1 MKNFGDILKKA
12 QEMQQKMVDMQNK
25 LAEQEVTGSA
35 GAGMVEIVMNGV
47 GKVSKIKIDPS
58 VASDT
63 TMLEDLLLVAFNDA
77 HDKVDELS
85 QKQAE
90 EMKQGLPFK
99 LPF

>member
-1 MKNFGDILKKA
+1 MKNFNDILKKA

-25 LAEQEVTGSA
+25 LAEQEVTGAA
-35 GAGMVEIVMNGV
+35 GAGMVEVVMNGL

-63 TMLEDLLLVAFNDA
+63 AMLEDLLLVAFNDA

-85 QKQAE
+85 QQQAE
-90 EMKQGLPFK
+90 KMKQGLPFK